1 MKFCTLAIAGAFGP
15 GCISRKS
22 SSLGAW
28 STRTMLI
35 TGRVSGVVFTT
46 APACATGGSRKKTGI
61 AAESR
66 RAARRED
73 DKFRTQLPHFAPRL
87 GTLDARLC
95 GMLSTETN
103 SLERPAGSP
112 AAVSGGS
119 AEFFSFASSR
129 AGGTNGPSEPHLPW
143 PSPGGGRELPAC
155 GNKKFLADD
164 RAGGRATCAAI
175 LAGRG

>member
-35 TGRVSGVVFTT
+35 TGRVSGVVLTT
-46 APACATGGSRKKTGI
+46 APLW
-61 AAESR
+61 AARGRMQTIVMAEEMSQPGSR

-95 GMLSTETN
+95 GTSPSETN
-103 SLERPAGSP
+103 SLERSVVA
-112 AAVSGGS
+112 
-119 AEFFSFASSR
+119 R
-129 AGGTNGPSEPHLPW
+129 L
-143 PSPGGGRELPAC
+143 GRCIGWKRGIFYCELES
-155 GNKKFLADD
+155 
-164 RAGGRATCAAI
+164 
-175 LAGRG
+175 GRG